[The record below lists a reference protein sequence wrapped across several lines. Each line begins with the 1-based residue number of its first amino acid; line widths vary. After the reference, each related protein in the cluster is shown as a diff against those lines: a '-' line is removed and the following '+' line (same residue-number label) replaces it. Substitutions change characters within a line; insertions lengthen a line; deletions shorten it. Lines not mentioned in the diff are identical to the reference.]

1 MTRRN
6 VPSLGALAQG
16 ALVLL
21 LALCLADPAA
31 AATKSRSRSRGKKK
45 AATTTKTSGLRA
57 YVDPATGKLVRP
69 SATDAGGAAPQ
80 ATAAARVASE
90 DRSRDLPIERLA
102 NGTEMARLDERFQEF
117 EVVRIGPDGKLVR
130 SCVQGP
136 ARADMARQA
145 RPAPAPAKEL
155 Q

>member
-6 VPSLGALAQG
+6 VPSLGVLAQG
-16 ALVLL
+16 ALALL
-21 LALCLADPAA
+21 LALCLVDPAA

-45 AATTTKTSGLRA
+45 AATTKTSGLRA

-69 SATDAGGAAPQ
+69 SATDAGGAVPT
-80 ATAAARVASE
+80 ATAAARVAAE
-90 DRSRDLPIERLA
+90 DLSRDLPIERLA
-102 NGTEMARLDERFQEF
+102 NGTEMARLDDRFQEF

-145 RPAPAPAKEL
+145 KPAPAPAKEL